1 MDKRHT
7 EGQICETIL
16 AEYLLRQDMYVFK
29 PEATSC
35 PVDVI
40 AISKEGKIY
49 LLDAKKDAKRIWAG
63 RTIEQRIYRPLTPF
77 QKLLGVRMAYVDIN
91 TREVYIVPPL
101 NTESTSKPKTE
112 STSKPKAE
120 STPKS
125 KAESTS
131 KPKAESTPKSK
142 KS

>member
-1 MDKRHT
+1 MGLQRGGVSYMDKRHT

-40 AISKEGKIY
+40 AISKKGTIY
-49 LLDAKKDAKRIWAG
+49 LFDAKKDAERIWPG
-63 RTIEQRIYRPLTPF
+63 RKSKQRIYRVLSPF

-91 TREVYIVPPL
+91 TRNVHIVPPL
-101 NTESTSKPKTE
+101 KPKTE
-112 STSKPKAE
+112 STPKLKTK
-120 STPKS
+120 STPKP
-125 KAESTS
+125 KTKSTL
-131 KPKAESTPKSK
+131 KLK

>member
-29 PEATSC
+29 PEATMC

-40 AISKEGKIY
+40 AISKKGTIY
-49 LLDAKKDAKRIWAG
+49 LFDAKKDAARTWPGRKKKTRIHRA
-63 RTIEQRIYRPLTPF
+63 LTPF

-91 TREVYIVPPL
+91 TRNVHIVPPL
-101 NTESTSKPKTE
+101 KTKP
-112 STSKPKAE
+112 E
-120 STPKS
+120 STPKP
-125 KAESTS
+125 E
-131 KPKAESTPKSK
+131 KS
-142 KS
+142 

>member
-16 AEYLLRQDMYVFK
+16 AEYLLRQNMYVFK

-40 AISKEGKIY
+40 AISKKGTVY
-49 LLDAKKDAKRIWAG
+49 LFDAKKDATRAGAG
-63 RTIEQRIYRPLTPF
+63 RHSIRKRKNEQRIYRVLTPF
-77 QKLLGVRMAYVDIN
+77 QKLLGVRMAYVNIN
-91 TREVYIVPPL
+91 TRNVHIVPPL
-101 NTESTSKPKTE
+101 KVESTSKPKTK
-112 STSKPKAE
+112 STPKPKTE
-120 STPKS
+120 STPK
-125 KAESTS
+125 
-131 KPKAESTPKSK
+131 PK

>member
-40 AISKEGKIY
+40 AISKKGTIY
-49 LLDAKKDAKRIWAG
+49 LFDAKKDAARLGAG
-63 RTIEQRIYRPLTPF
+63 RKNKQRIHRALTPF

-91 TREVYIVPPL
+91 TRNVHIVPPL
-101 NTESTSKPKTE
+101 KAESTLKTE
-112 STSKPKAE
+112 STPKPK
-120 STPKS
+120 KS
-125 KAESTS
+125 
-131 KPKAESTPKSK
+131 
-142 KS
+142 

>member
-29 PEATSC
+29 PEATAC

-40 AISKEGKIY
+40 AISKNGTIY
-49 LLDAKKDAKRIWAG
+49 LLDAKKDATRLGPG
-63 RTIEQRIYRPLTPF
+63 RKNKQRIHRALTPF
-77 QKLLGVRMAYVDIN
+77 QRLLGVRMAYVDIN
-91 TREVYIVPPL
+91 TRNVHKVPPL
-101 NTESTSKPKTE
+101 KVESTSKPKTK
-112 STSKPKAE
+112 STPKPKTE
-120 STPKS
+120 STPKH
-125 KAESTS
+125 
-131 KPKAESTPKSK
+131 K

>member
-49 LLDAKKDAKRIWAG
+49 LLDAKKDAERIWPG
-63 RTIEQRIYRPLTPF
+63 RKSKQRIYRALTPF
-77 QKLLGVRMAYVDIN
+77 QKLLGVRMAYVNID
-91 TREVYIVPPL
+91 TRRVYIVPPL
-101 NTESTSKPKTE
+101 DTKSTPKPKTE
-112 STSKPKAE
+112 STSKPKTKTE
-120 STPKS
+120 STPK
-125 KAESTS
+125 
-131 KPKAESTPKSK
+131 PK

>member
-40 AISKEGKIY
+40 AISKKGTIY
-49 LLDAKKDAKRIWAG
+49 LFDAKKDAARIVAG
-63 RTIEQRIYRPLTPF
+63 RKNKQRIYRVLSPF

-91 TREVYIVPPL
+91 TRNVYIVPPL
-101 NTESTSKPKTE
+101 KPKTE
-112 STSKPKAE
+112 STSE
-120 STPKS
+120 LEKS
-125 KAESTS
+125 
-131 KPKAESTPKSK
+131 
-142 KS
+142 